1 MARARRIDP
10 WVVVDLVWVALAM
23 AVTESLSWA
32 GWGPGTPIA
41 GPKWLTVPWPAL
53 LFLPLLW
60 RRSKPLLTGTLTMAA
75 LALQAVVSQDTP
87 EGLALGVLIGVTAY
101 SLAAYGTRRG
111 ALVGLLPLT
120 AGYLTYTY
128 FNRDY
133 QSGIAA
139 DQWATGFFAL
149 FTLGWWVIGF
159 AVHAWR
165 DDRAKAVLVA
175 QQEARAAAAVADE
188 RARIAR
194 ELHDVVS
201 HRLSVVVLQAEGAQA
216 QAEASGVE
224 PSAATMAKIEQSAR
238 EALVEMRRMLDVL
251 RTEGDAASSAPSP
264 GLGGVP
270 ALLDDVRRAGVEVSY
285 DDRTNDLEVSP
296 GLGLTVYRL
305 IQEGLTNV
313 IRHAR
318 SPRASVRMA
327 VVGGVLIV
335 RVADAGVGGEPMS
348 GPGHGLTGM
357 RERVALHGGTL
368 RAGPGDA
375 GGFVVEARL
384 PLNEVAK

>member
-1 MARARRIDP
+1 MARARRTDP

-23 AVTESLSWA
+23 AVTESLNWVGSEL
-32 GWGPGTPIA
+32 GTPIA

-60 RRSKPLLTGTLTMAA
+60 RRSKPLLTGTLAMAA

-87 EGLALGVLIGVTAY
+87 EGLEIGVFIGVTAY

-120 AGYLTYTY
+120 AGYLVYTE
-128 FNRDY
+128 FNHDY
-133 QSGIAA
+133 HSGLAA

-149 FTLGWWVIGF
+149 FALGWWVIGF
-159 AVHAWR
+159 AVHATR

-201 HRLSVVVLQAEGAQA
+201 HRLSVVVVQAEGAQA
-216 QAEASGVE
+216 QAEASGAE
-224 PSAATMAKIEQSAR
+224 PSTATMAKIEQSGR

-264 GLGGVP
+264 GLADVP

-285 DDRTNDLEVSP
+285 DDRTHDLEVSP

-327 VVGGVLIV
+327 VVGGELIV
-335 RVADAGVGGEPMS
+335 RVADAGIGGGPPS

-357 RERVALHGGTL
+357 RERVGLHGGTL

-384 PLNEVAK
+384 PLNEVVK

>member
-1 MARARRIDP
+1 
-10 WVVVDLVWVALAM
+10 
-23 AVTESLSWA
+23 
-32 GWGPGTPIA
+32 
-41 GPKWLTVPWPAL
+41 
-53 LFLPLLW
+53 
-60 RRSKPLLTGTLTMAA
+60 
-75 LALQAVVSQDTP
+75 
-87 EGLALGVLIGVTAY
+87 
-101 SLAAYGTRRG
+101 
-111 ALVGLLPLT
+111 
-120 AGYLTYTY
+120 
-128 FNRDY
+128 
-133 QSGIAA
+133 
-139 DQWATGFFAL
+139 
-149 FTLGWWVIGF
+149 
-159 AVHAWR
+159 
-165 DDRAKAVLVA
+165 
-175 QQEARAAAAVADE
+175 
-188 RARIAR
+188 
-194 ELHDVVS
+194 VVS
-201 HRLSVVVLQAEGAQA
+201 HRLSVVVVQAEGAQA

-224 PSAATMAKIEQSAR
+224 PSTATMAKIEQSGR

-264 GLGGVP
+264 GLGDVP

-318 SPRASVRMA
+318 SPRASVRIA
-327 VVGGVLIV
+327 VVGGEIVV
-335 RVADAGVGGEPMS
+335 RVADAGIGGGPPS

-384 PLNEVAK
+384 PLNEVGK

>member
-23 AVTESLSWA
+23 AVTEALSWG

-60 RRSKPLLTGTLTMAA
+60 RRTRPLLTGTLTMAA

-120 AGYLTYTY
+120 AGYLVYTE
-128 FNRDY
+128 FNHDY
-133 QSGIAA
+133 RAGLAA
-139 DQWATGFFAL
+139 DRWAIGFFAL
-149 FTLGWWVIGF
+149 FTLGWWMIGF
-159 AVHAWR
+159 AVHVVR

-224 PSAATMAKIEQSAR
+224 PSAATMAKIGQSGR

-251 RTEGDAASSAPSP
+251 RTEGDGASSAPSP
-264 GLGGVP
+264 GLGEVP
-270 ALLDDVRRAGVEVSY
+270 ALLDDVRRAGVEVSF

-318 SPRASVRMA
+318 SPRASVQMA
-327 VVGGVLIV
+327 VVGGELIV
-335 RVADAGVGGEPMS
+335 RVADAGVGGGPPS

-357 RERVALHGGTL
+357 RERVGLHGGTL

-375 GGFVVEARL
+375 GGYVVEARL
-384 PLNEVAK
+384 PLKEVAK